1 MKETKIREVV
11 VPEDYIG
18 WRLDKVLPILFEP
31 YSRSQLQEWLQDG
44 RLTIEGEI
52 PSKSQA
58 VEGGEHIFLRIPVD
72 ITQNWQ
78 PQYLPLNIVHK
89 DQHIVIIDK
98 PAGLVVHPGSGN
110 PDSTLANAILHYFPE
125 NQFLIRAGIVH
136 RLDKGTTG
144 LLVIARTEVARQR
157 LIKDLELRL
166 IKRQY
171 LALVYGRPI
180 AGGTLDSPIGRHPRD
195 RRRMAVSD
203 KGKLAVTHFRLEK
216 RYRFHTLL
224 RIHLET
230 GRTHQIRVH
239 LADARLPIVGDRVY
253 GGRLRMPRGAD
264 AELTTLLRNFD
275 RQALHA
281 TELSLRHPTT
291 GRQLTWKSN
300 LPRDFDNLVS
310 ALDKHKKI
318 NERY

>member
-1 MKETKIREVV
+1 MKETKIREAV
-11 VPEDYIG
+11 VPEDYVG

-52 PSKSQA
+52 PSKSG
-58 VEGGEHIFLRIPVD
+58 VVKGGEHIFLRIPVD
-72 ITQNWQ
+72 ISQNWL
-78 PQYLPLNIVHK
+78 PQCLPLNIVHK
-89 DQHIVIIDK
+89 DQHIAIIDK

-144 LLVIARTEVARQR
+144 LLVVARTEVARQR
-157 LIKDLELRL
+157 LIKDLESRA

-239 LADARLPIVGDRVY
+239 LADARLPIVGDPVY

-264 AELTTLLRNFD
+264 TELTTLLRNFN

-281 TELSLRHPTT
+281 TELSLTHPTT
-291 GRQLTWKSN
+291 GSQLTWKSN
-300 LPRDFDNLVS
+300 LPGDFDNLVS
-310 ALDKHKKI
+310 ALDKHEKI